1 MNLIFNA
8 MNIIIFILAV
18 ILYTIIIYRAGKN
31 SHRYCYRVVKKD
43 ELIRYGTLESG
54 LNRLGTNGYKLMF
67 TKDDIFYFIAEK

>member
-8 MNIIIFILAV
+8 MNIIIFILAF

-31 SHRYCYRVVKKD
+31 SCRYYYRVVKKD

-54 LNRLGTNGYKLMF
+54 LNRLSTAGYKLMF